1 MKLNFH
7 CIIIQLGTA
16 TSSFTSFFSGCSS
29 ITQMNR
35 RDSTP
40 AKSERLPILTL
51 PRHFTNLGVGKLSE
65 DDFKKIGC
73 KLFLESSELDCK
85 FNTVCS
91 ELYLSL
97 KQRTDSKEDLVACLM
112 SLNAFEP
119 VFNKSTNQ
127 PVFKEQKSKL
137 SDAKCLFEVWCI
149 ISPYHSF
156 FNYYLV
162 EHIVKCLG
170 TETDRQNLAS
180 YKQSFAE
187 YAKRRVYECPVQFGY
202 ESQDDCTITVK
213 LDKSYDDCTLSQI
226 ELLQTN
232 LCKIL
237 EISSQVALRLC
248 KVEEGCY
255 ELTLQ
260 APAFIQ
266 NIIFPLS
273 SEQEA
278 ALKELNVMWLLCGD
292 YEFSSRQDCVS

>member
-1 MKLNFH
+1 MKVNFH
-7 CIIIQLGTA
+7 CILIQLGTNII
-16 TSSFTSFFSGCSS
+16 FNFFFSGCSS
-29 ITQMNR
+29 INQVNR
-35 RDSTP
+35 HGSTP

-65 DDFKKIGC
+65 DDLKKVGC

-119 VFNKSTNQ
+119 VFKSANQ
-127 PVFKEQKSKL
+127 PVFKDQKAKL
-137 SDAKCLFEVWCI
+137 FGAKRLYDVWCI

-162 EHIVKCLG
+162 EHIIKCLG
-170 TETDRQNLAS
+170 TENDKKSMTS

-187 YAKRRVYECPVQFGY
+187 YAKRRVYECPTEFGY
-202 ESQDDCTITVK
+202 ENQDDCTIIVK
-213 LDKSYDDCTLSQI
+213 LDRSYDDCVVEQ
-226 ELLQTN
+226 
-232 LCKIL
+232 L
-237 EISSQVALRLC
+237 EKLRLKFC
-248 KVEEGCY
+248 EILQLSPQVVLRLLKVEKGCY
-255 ELTLQ
+255 ELTFQ

-266 NIIFPLS
+266 EAVFPLS
-273 SEQEA
+273 SEQED
-278 ALKELNVMWLLCGD
+278 ALKKLKVVWLLCGD
-292 YEFSSRQDCVS
+292 YEFTPPLDDVS